1 MANERK
7 PEDRGPEDVE
17 RELEADQQR
26 HEQGRARLVGDM
38 AQDRNLSGSTTWETI
53 AAGEADGGEGKG
65 EGDAKGGEER
75 SSDRAAASRPEGT
88 DANPPRTTSGGITAP
103 KFGSAG
109 SGGAELEPGP
119 ERD

>member
-7 PEDRGPEDVE
+7 ADDRVPEEIE
-17 RELEADQQR
+17 RELREEEERHQQAR
-26 HEQGRARLVGDM
+26 ERLVGDM
-38 AQDRNLSGSTTWETI
+38 AEDRNLSGSSTWETL
-53 AAGEADGGEGKG
+53 ASEEPGAGAAEEAGAGEG
-65 EGDAKGGEER
+65 
-75 SSDRAAASRPEGT
+75 